1 MRLDEL
7 RESLREHPF
16 EPFRIHLTNGMAY
29 EVRHPEMA
37 LLTRH
42 SVHVV
47 ELTKSGKT
55 TDRVVKCD
63 LIHVVA
69 LEPVNGRNGRGTA
82 RRQRRPR

>member
-1 MRLDEL
+1 MRVDEL
-7 RESLREHPF
+7 REALRAHPF
-16 EPFRIHLTNGMAY
+16 DPFRIHLTNGMVY

-47 ELTKSGKT
+47 EAGRAGRA

-63 LIHVVA
+63 LMHVVA
-69 LEPVNGRNGRGTA
+69 LEPLDGGNGRGTA
-82 RRQRRPR
+82 RRRR

>member
-1 MRLDEL
+1 MALATGGFAALDPRLFQTTPTGSGLPGVD
-7 RESLREHPF
+7 H
-16 EPFRIHLTNGMAY
+16 
-29 EVRHPEMA
+29 VQMA

-47 ELTKSGKT
+47 ELTKTGKA